1 MDRQG
6 SNKIT
11 CTSKQGLLRISKLSE
26 ATGVPIP
33 TLHFYTREGL
43 LAPSLKTAKN
53 MAYYSPDCIE
63 DIRLIKDLQ
72 SQKYLPLSM
81 IKWLLNAKHE
91 GQNIDHLI
99 EMRTLAETVFRPVV
113 QGYKDMSLAELAD
126 ATGLPESSLKQL
138 EEIGLLMPSGS
149 GPDKRYDDLDLRI
162 AQIAGEVTKLGLPL
176 SELAVYGDYTEAIR
190 KEIKTLHSKMHAL
203 GLTGTVAVAQL
214 MNSLNDLKTCL
225 AKKTYRQFSLGH
237 HD

>member
-1 MDRQG
+1 MDRLG
-6 SNKIT
+6 SNKTIGI
-11 CTSKQGLLRISKLSE
+11 SKQGLLRISELSE

-43 LAPSLKTAKN
+43 LAPSMKTAKN
-53 MAYYSPDCIE
+53 MAYYSPDCID

-81 IKWLLNAKHE
+81 IKWLLDAKHE

-99 EMRTLAETVFRPVV
+99 EMRSLAEAVFRPVV

-126 ATGLPESSLKQL
+126 ATGLPESILQQL
-138 EEIGLLMPSGS
+138 ENAGLLMPSGN

-176 SELAVYGDYTEAIR
+176 AELAVYGDYIEAIR
-190 KEIKTLHSKMHAL
+190 KEINTLHSKMHAL
-203 GLTGTVAVAQL
+203 GLTGTVPVAR
-214 MNSLNDLKTCL
+214 MMSSLNELKTCL
-225 AKKTYRQFSLGH
+225 AMKTYRQFSLAPQ
-237 HD
+237 D